1 MIVLVH
7 PQFATKSY
15 RQKLLSLWYKQE
27 LEKRIAL
34 LVHQWESV
42 LAVRV
47 SSYATRQ
54 MKTRWGTCNT
64 RSKKI
69 LLNLEL
75 MKKSPDC
82 LEYVV
87 VHEMVHLLEASHNA
101 RFHALMTK
109 YLPDWKATK
118 HKLNGFTAEKDC

>member
-1 MIVLVH
+1 MH
-7 PQFATKSY
+7 PQSATKDY

-34 LVHQWESV
+34 LIQHWEPV
-42 LAVRV
+42 LGVRV

-101 RFHALMTK
+101 RFHALMTQ
-109 YLPDWKATK
+109 YLPEWKVVK
-118 HKLNGFTAEKDC
+118 RKLNGFATEKDC